1 MDMGRKKMSNET
13 KYEIDEELE
22 NILDEYFPKGDKA
35 RGKALVLFAIANI
48 RISKLKTEILELKK
62 K

>member
-1 MDMGRKKMSNET
+1 MGRKKMSNET